1 MTILWNR
8 LSFLGTLQHHQT
20 PVNRCIVLTNR
31 IALTATFFS
40 ILFFLIALLQTGWNI
55 SAPLFLLSAVVFGSV
70 LFLNS
75 KDHTTASR
83 LLLSL
88 FIPFATLTLSIVS
101 KVSLDKIEIFR
112 FYDARFMLL
121 VSAILP
127 FIIFQWKELKL
138 LLIGLSGSFLS
149 LLFFDQL
156 HYLADVG
163 YGQVHLIDKN
173 YAFINLIGIICY
185 ILFVGI
191 TCILKL
197 FNERAERLLS
207 EKIVLLTKSNYEL
220 QELYSEIEAQN
231 EKIQA
236 QSEELSQ
243 NQEVL
248 KNANSI
254 IEQQKEAL
262 LLHNKDLQAELIVKN
277 SHLLEANKELAKH
290 VNELQQFSY
299 TLSHNLRGPVA
310 SLLGLTYLFDKNT
323 PHKENREII
332 EHICTSALRVDEII
346 KELSQIIEIR
356 NNLYNVREWVSIE
369 NEFYNVLE
377 EFQTEI
383 KSSGANIEANFRVEE
398 IYSIKAFVHSILH
411 NLVSNSLKYRS
422 LRRSL
427 HITASTYTLENHLI
441 LEISDNGMGID
452 LQKFGPNLFGMYK
465 RFHDHLKGKGLG
477 LYLVKLQAETLGG
490 NVKVESEAGIGSKFI
505 IDLGEISKTAPT
517 EKSDSPY

>member
-8 LSFLGTLQHHQT
+8 LSFLGALQQHQS

-31 IALTATFFS
+31 IALSAIFFS
-40 ILFFLIALLQTGWNI
+40 ILFFLLTLLQTGWNT
-55 SAPLFLLSAVVFGSV
+55 SAPLFLLSGVVFAAT
-70 LFLNS
+70 LLLNA
-75 KDHTTASR
+75 KGYTTASR
-83 LLLSL
+83 LLISL
-88 FIPFATLTLSIVS
+88 YIPFVTLALSIVS
-101 KVSLDKIEIFR
+101 KVSLDKIEVFR

-127 FIIFQWKELKL
+127 FIIFQWKEIKL
-138 LLIGLSGSFLS
+138 LLIGLSGSFLC
-149 LLFFDQL
+149 LLFFDQV

-163 YGQVHLIDKN
+163 YSQVHLIDKN
-173 YAFINLIGIICY
+173 YAFINLIGIVCY

-191 TCILKL
+191 TSILKL
-197 FNERAERLLS
+197 FNERAEKLLS
-207 EKIVLLTKSNYEL
+207 EKIVLLTKSNLEL

-231 EKIQA
+231 EKIQT
-236 QSEELSQ
+236 QSEELSC

-310 SLLGLTYLFDKNT
+310 SLLGLTYLFDRNT
-323 PHKENREII
+323 PHKENKEII

-369 NEFYNVLE
+369 NEFQKVTE
-377 EFQTEI
+377 EFQNEV
-383 KSSGANIEANFRVEE
+383 KNSGACIEANFNLEE
-398 IYSIKAFVHSILH
+398 IYSIKAFIHSILH
-411 NLVSNSLKYRS
+411 NLLSNSLKYRS
-422 LRRSL
+422 PRRPL
-427 HITASTYTLENHLI
+427 HISVSTYAAENRFF
-441 LEISDNGMGID
+441 LEIADNGMGID
-452 LQKFGPNLFGMYK
+452 LEKYGSNLFGMYK

-490 NVKVESEAGIGSKFI
+490 NVKVESKVGIGSTFT
-505 IDLGEISKTAPT
+505 IDLGELPPQKR
-517 EKSDSPY
+517 ESPPFE